1 MIIDELISY
10 ATMPAKNRVIK
21 DVRAGLGYTCVL
33 LEDGGC
39 GLAYTFRN
47 ELGCCC
53 GVMDFAG
60 KIIGKKAEDMITW
73 AKDCDLLKAAIG
85 LATVNAI
92 LNDMDKSWET
102 GNVLEAFSLTEAD
115 SFGMIGDFRPILNSI
130 KSMTKNIYV
139 FERNAEPEDGLYP
152 AEMMAEYLPK
162 CKVIVITA
170 TSLINHTID
179 DIVIYCKHAEE
190 VGLVGLSTPIC
201 PEVFKDHNVTLLA
214 GSIVKD
220 TNQILQ
226 IVSQGGG
233 TMAMRPAI
241 EQVLVPTNYK

>member
-1 MIIDELISY
+1 MIINELISY
-10 ATMPAKNRVIK
+10 AAEFSKGRVIK

-60 KIIGKKAEDMITW
+60 KIIGNRAEDLIAW
-73 AKDCDLLKAAIG
+73 ANDSDLLKSAIG
-85 LATVNAI
+85 LATINAV
-92 LNDMDKSWET
+92 LNNIDKDWEK
-102 GNVLEAFSLTEAD
+102 GNVLQAFSLRETD
-115 SFGMIGDFRPILNSI
+115 SFGMIGDFKPILKSI
-130 KSMTKNIYV
+130 KSMTENIYV
-139 FERNAEPEDGLYP
+139 FERNTLPNDGLYP
-152 AEMMAEYLPK
+152 AEMMGEYLPR

-179 DIVIYCKHAEE
+179 DIVKYCNGAEQ
-190 VGLVGLSTPIC
+190 VCLVGLSTPMC
-201 PEVFKDHNVTLLA
+201 PQVFKDHNITLLA
-214 GSIVKD
+214 GSLVKD
-220 TNQILQ
+220 ADKILQ

-233 TMAMRPAI
+233 TMAMRPEL
-241 EQVLVPTNYK
+241 EQVLVPTGK